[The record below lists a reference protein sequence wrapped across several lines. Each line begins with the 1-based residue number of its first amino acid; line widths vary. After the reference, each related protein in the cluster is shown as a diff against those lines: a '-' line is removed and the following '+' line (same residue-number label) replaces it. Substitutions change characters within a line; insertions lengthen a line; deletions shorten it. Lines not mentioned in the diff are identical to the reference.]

1 MLIISF
7 IQDCLKQ
14 YRLKQYLGNF
24 FIWFSPK
31 GNDTLNPPIVHMQFQ
46 RRLGIRLLFSQID
59 AVMSVIAVYW
69 LGTTHANICAAL
81 KV

>member
-1 MLIISF
+1 
-7 IQDCLKQ
+7 
-14 YRLKQYLGNF
+14 
-24 FIWFSPK
+24 
-31 GNDTLNPPIVHMQFQ
+31 MQFQ

-69 LGTTHANICAAL
+69 LGTTHANIRAAL